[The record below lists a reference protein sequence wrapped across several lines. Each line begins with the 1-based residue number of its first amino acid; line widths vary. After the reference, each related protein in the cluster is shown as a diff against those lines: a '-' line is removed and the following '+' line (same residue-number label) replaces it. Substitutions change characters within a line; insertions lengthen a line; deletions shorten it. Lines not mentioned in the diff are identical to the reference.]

1 MELGL
6 SVHRGA
12 SYENQVK
19 FFKKYGISHT
29 FIMSNHPDFHSLM
42 VLFREN
48 GITCDNLH
56 APFKGI
62 NAMWGENEAAAQNMF
77 SQLVDSVD
85 KCAQYGI
92 PVTVV
97 HLSSGRPMPE
107 INELGVARFAK
118 LFDYAAQKGVT
129 VALENQRYK
138 ENLACFMERF
148 QTPGFCWDCGHEY
161 GVTGEV
167 GFMKLYGHRLAALHI
182 HDNRCGVGTDDHLLP
197 FDGKIDFDRVAEQ
210 IAQSGYR
217 GTLMLEVLQNA
228 NITDKPFY
236 GDLTD
241 EQYIA
246 RAVAAARRLSDMI
259 ENYKEAQ

>member
-62 NAMWGENEAAAQNMF
+62 NAMWGEDEAAAQNMF

-161 GVTGEV
+161 GATGEV
-167 GFMKLYGHRLAALHI
+167 GYMKLYGHRLAALHI
-182 HDNRCGVGTDDHLLP
+182 HDNELCHDSHAIPFSMNIDFPPIVKALKEIGYKGEFTLEADRHLSTFTEENA
-197 FDGKIDFDRVAEQ
+197 FDG
-210 IAQSGYR
+210 
-217 GTLMLEVLQNA
+217 MLEL
-228 NITDKPFY
+228 
-236 GDLTD
+236 
-241 EQYIA
+241 
-246 RAVAAARRLSDMI
+246 AASAKKLATMF
-259 ENYKEAQ
+259 EEF